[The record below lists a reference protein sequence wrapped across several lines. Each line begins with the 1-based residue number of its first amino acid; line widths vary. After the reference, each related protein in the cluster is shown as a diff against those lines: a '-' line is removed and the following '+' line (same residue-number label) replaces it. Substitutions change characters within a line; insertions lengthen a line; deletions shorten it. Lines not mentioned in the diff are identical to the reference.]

1 MKKLLFLLLLCIP
14 IKYIDAKCLYSDL
27 AELKKTAS
35 NVNESYEYKI
45 IDNKAYFDVTL
56 TNLTDDIYFVD
67 TTNNKVYKNNNSE
80 ITLKDYNSG
89 QTIVYNF
96 YSSNLDCQDT
106 VLYTIRIVLP
116 QYNIFYNDPVC
127 DGAKEYSLCQRW
139 YGNNL
144 SYNTFLDKVNQY
156 KENKKENDN
165 NLEIE
170 PEEVG
175 NNNLLHYVI
184 NFLTNYYYVI
194 LIIFCGIFI
203 IVSYIRNKKN
213 NIYN

>member
-27 AELKKTAS
+27 AELKKIAS

-80 ITLKDYNSG
+80 ITLKNYRSG

-116 QYNIFYNDPVC
+116 QYNIFYNDPICV
-127 DGAKEYSLCQRW
+127 GAKEYSLCQRW

-170 PEEVG
+170 PEEID
-175 NNNLLHYVI
+175 NNNLLHYII